1 MPVFAIRSL
10 GIDPVADHLARQLE
24 KLSGE
29 PPIFVCDA
37 RNGAPN
43 TGPYAHLAMTD
54 DSLSELGLT
63 DLPDDWGWL
72 CGDMC
77 YYTLAYACPKE
88 DQFILIESDVYIPD
102 TALTTLKSVVERP
115 EQALATH
122 LKRHDA
128 PKKFSR
134 GLEPMGFDPNWGCIF
149 PVSIVQRSVIETMK
163 SIRQRTLAEQPT
175 ARIND
180 EAILAAAV
188 QSTDASFADLAH
200 IAPDLFAPDS
210 FDTNPPHLFEA
221 VQTEDT
227 AKIFHPV
234 VTFDT
239 VKARMLSGE
248 KAYSKHR
255 LRRILATAPK
265 SMKKEIKTIL
275 ETKGE

>member
-1 MPVFAIRSL
+1 MTVFAIRGL
-10 GIDPVADHLARQLE
+10 GIDPVADHLARQLS
-24 KLSGE
+24 KLSGA
-29 PPIFVCDA
+29 PPIFICDA
-37 RNGAPN
+37 RNGALN
-43 TGPYAHLAMTD
+43 TGPYAHIAMTD
-54 DSLSELGLT
+54 DSLAELGLK

-77 YYTLAYACPKE
+77 YYTLAYAYPEE
-88 DQFILIESDVYIPD
+88 DRFILFESDVYIPD
-102 TALTTLKSVVERP
+102 AALQQLKSIIDRP
-115 EQALATH
+115 EHALATH

-149 PVSIVQRSVIETMK
+149 PVSVAQRSVIEAMK
-163 SIRQRTLAEQPT
+163 TIRKRTLAEHPT

-188 QSTDASFADLAH
+188 HSTDESFADLAH

-221 VQTEDT
+221 VQSDTT

-239 VKARMLSGE
+239 VKARMHSGE